1 LGKENYISNECKKE
15 ILSRNQEK
23 SNPYVTGSNKVEVVK
38 STFDEET
45 AVNEAKRCLVNNFCD
60 SCDLCRYSCP
70 DMCITRNKSTGQ
82 IEIDYDFCKGC
93 GICAFICPKGAIT
106 MVREE

>member
-1 LGKENYISNECKKE
+1 MGKENYMSNKCKLE

-23 SNPYVTGSNKVEVVK
+23 SNPYMTGSNKDEVVK

-45 AVNEAKRCLVNNFCD
+45 AVKEGKRCLVNNFCD

-70 DMCITRNKSTGQ
+70 DLCITRNESTRQ